1 MSKTIKT
8 MISDLGVDS
17 SDPIPICNCWIGA
30 HYHKDD
36 PPFVEDENKT
46 RTMEICAWDRQF
58 FNVDQGTI
66 FELILA
72 ANYLDIR
79 GLLDVA
85 CRVVAS
91 MINGKTPEEIRRT
104 FNIRND
110 FTPEEEARIRKE
122 NAWRYVPYNDYAE
135 DSVEELTEYYEKI
148 LRVRMNL
155 KQNVTQK
162 GFLNN
167 IILMEP
173 VRTEIPPENVLKRVE
188 YEEPPKGIE
197 VETLVDVMRRLH
209 SLTAAEMRTFLS
221 SKGTKE
227 TARARLRRYYR
238 KEFSMYRMLHEGDS
252 MPRFGNKT
260 ARHFDFL
267 VAIDFECT
275 CVEVIYDYPHEI
287 IEFPAVLIDVR
298 QMKIV
303 DTFRTFVRPEKNP
316 TLDPFCVQLTGISQS
331 TVDSAPVFKDAYR
344 LFRDWMAHHNLG
356 DNGHRYAFVTD

>member
-17 SDPIPICNCWIGA
+17 TDPIPICNVYGIIMKKVLDWCT
-30 HYHKDD
+30 YHKDD

-46 RTMEICAWDRQF
+46 RTAEICAWDRQF

-104 FNIRND
+104 FNIKND
-110 FTPEEEARIRKE
+110 FTPEEEERIRKE

-135 DSVEELTEYYEKI
+135 DSVEELTDYYEKI
-148 LRVRMNL
+148 LRVSDELEAKRQAEGIPENYNL
-155 KQNVTQK
+155 DGTAK
-162 GFLNN
+162 
-167 IILMEP
+167 

-209 SLTAAEMRTFLS
+209 SLTAAEMRTFLKQVHQS
-221 SKGTKE
+221 GQGTKKQL
-227 TARARLRRYYR
+227 RARLRRYYR

-298 QMKIV
+298 QMKIYQLSLQA
-303 DTFRTFVRPEKNP
+303 RFVIAIHSTIRFPDITPSSEPEKKKGTAP
-316 TLDPFCVQLTGISQS
+316 IISSINVS
-331 TVDSAPVFKDAYR
+331 T
-344 LFRDWMAHHNLG
+344 
-356 DNGHRYAFVTD
+356 